1 MSDTVQDADPDPKP
15 GHKTSEAALTFIIA
29 VLGALPSSGLFP
41 AASPAV
47 KIAGLVVAGLT
58 ALGYQRQ
65 RTQLKIAHLA
75 HVAQI
80 KKLGRVADARDLTK
94 G

>member
-1 MSDTVQDADPDPKP
+1 MATDPDATP
-15 GHKTSEAALTFIIA
+15 GTPPADLTPGRKTSEAALTFLVA

-58 ALGYQRQ
+58 ALGYQNQ
-65 RTQLKIAHLA
+65 RTQLKMAHLA
-75 HVAQI
+75 HTAALA
-80 KKLGRVADARDLTK
+80 KLGRITDK
-94 G
+94 Q